1 MSVASNGTEKEDQ
14 TQLETDTNSLDQT
27 YELWQHLA
35 REEKKSL
42 PCPNVMTKRQRKK
55 FTKTLLR
62 GFASGSKPNFRVS
75 NLFSYEKRFSS
86 CSKLSS
92 DSESVEV
99 DDLQRSQQLWVY
111 LLALSFPLVVTNNTI
126 KDYFIKQSLCGYRNL
141 KIEIPSFLRFLSIM
155 NKKFWIMYSQ
165 SFIVWLFN

>member
-111 LLALSFPLVVTNNTI
+111 LYGITHHLHIAEIIWVKNVRARSGGNFGLLVLNEIVKRI
-126 KDYFIKQSLCGYRNL
+126 YPENL
-141 KIEIPSFLRFLSIM
+141 KKILGAVCELPA
-155 NKKFWIMYSQ
+155 K
-165 SFIVWLFN
+165 

>member
-111 LLALSFPLVVTNNTI
+111 I
-126 KDYFIKQSLCGYRNL
+126 YGI
-141 KIEIPSFLRFLSIM
+141 IIPSSCYWQH
-155 NKKFWIMYSQ
+155 N
-165 SFIVWLFN
+165 

>member
-1 MSVASNGTEKEDQ
+1 MSVASNDDNKEDQ
-14 TQLETDTNSLDQT
+14 PQLETANSNSFAQT
-27 YELWQHLA
+27 CELWQHLA

-75 NLFSYEKRFSS
+75 NLFSTERRFTS
-86 CSKLSS
+86 CSKVRSS

-99 DDLQRSQQLWVY
+99 DDLQRSQQL
-111 LLALSFPLVVTNNTI
+111 
-126 KDYFIKQSLCGYRNL
+126 
-141 KIEIPSFLRFLSIM
+141 
-155 NKKFWIMYSQ
+155 
-165 SFIVWLFN
+165 

>member
-1 MSVASNGTEKEDQ
+1 MSVASNDTEKEDQ

-111 LLALSFPLVVTNNTI
+111 LSGI
-126 KDYFIKQSLCGYRNL
+126 I
-141 KIEIPSFLRFLSIM
+141 IPSRFYWQH
-155 NKKFWIMYSQ
+155 N
-165 SFIVWLFN
+165 

>member
-75 NLFSYEKRFSS
+75 NLFSYEKRFVSWQ
-86 CSKLSS
+86 KAMKIGNQNDYLKPQ
-92 DSESVEV
+92 
-99 DDLQRSQQLWVY
+99 LQI
-111 LLALSFPLVVTNNTI
+111 N
-126 KDYFIKQSLCGYRNL
+126 KQ
-141 KIEIPSFLRFLSIM
+141 KV
-155 NKKFWIMYSQ
+155 K
-165 SFIVWLFN
+165 